1 MGLDRG
7 ALRKGMMGSM
17 GSLDKAGDKSAMN
30 KQGHGEHVRGHSAD
44 FNPRRSTAG
53 NQAKTNPDSKKR
65 RGV

>member
-1 MGLDRG
+1 
-7 ALRKGMMGSM
+7 MMGSM